1 MDDDHLWHSRWHSLN
16 LLGAPSPVAATLA
29 AAALALATAAA
40 IAATTLAITT
50 AALAAAALAAAALAA
65 AAAAFAAAR
74 TEEPSLPAVAAASA
88 AELHGGVHLKS
99 LCGKIFLG
107 RCL

>member
-1 MDDDHLWHSRWHSLN
+1 MAQRCGRLYRSAFTQLPLGGDILPRSCWSL
-16 LLGAPSPVAATLA
+16 PPPTSKPTT
-29 AAALALATAAA
+29 AALAPP
-40 IAATTLAITT
+40 
-50 AALAAAALAAAALAA
+50 LAAAALAAAALAA
-65 AAAAFAAAR
+65 AAAAVAAAR

-88 AELHGGVHLKS
+88 AELHGCVHLKS